1 LAREENIE
9 VYMQSVKK
17 PDATWVISLSVLL
30 GVNMHLVE
38 NKSRCDIDSSVVEFW
53 RPEKTNMNP
62 QSSYFDERVEK
73 MRLWWER
80 RKDE

>member
-1 LAREENIE
+1 
-9 VYMQSVKK
+9 
-17 PDATWVISLSVLL
+17 
-30 GVNMHLVE
+30 MHLVE